1 MLTRVLKG
9 VGKERDQAEKPFW
22 ISYADLMTALM
33 ALFLVAMTVA
43 LLAVTKKFTEQ
54 ERHKMDHDLAVQQFL
69 AQVSTASASFP
80 DLTVDRQL
88 QVIDFHERALFATD
102 VYKLTAEQAVLLR
115 RFVPKLLAIAQ
126 TDLGKGI
133 LKRVVVEGFASESG
147 SYLHNLNLSLERSEA
162 VLCALFDSSSAD
174 DSRLSTD
181 QLQAVRDLF
190 VVGGYSFNV
199 PRATAAASR
208 RVELR
213 LEFYAADEAQLARP
227 NVPPGNFGSCELR

>member
-69 AQVSTASASFP
+69 AQVATASASLP
-80 DLTVDRQL
+80 NVTVDRQL

-102 VYKLTAEQAVLLR
+102 VYKLNAEQAVMLR
-115 RFVPKLLAIAQ
+115 KFVPKLLALAQ
-126 TDLGKGI
+126 TDLGRGI

-162 VLCALFDSSSAD
+162 VLCALFDPNAD
-174 DSRLSTD
+174 DSRLSAD
-181 QLQAVRDLF
+181 QQRAVRDLF
-190 VVGGYSFNV
+190 VVGGYSFND

-213 LEFYAADEAQLARP
+213 LEFYSVDESKLASP
-227 NVPPGNFGSCELR
+227 NVPPGNFGSCELH